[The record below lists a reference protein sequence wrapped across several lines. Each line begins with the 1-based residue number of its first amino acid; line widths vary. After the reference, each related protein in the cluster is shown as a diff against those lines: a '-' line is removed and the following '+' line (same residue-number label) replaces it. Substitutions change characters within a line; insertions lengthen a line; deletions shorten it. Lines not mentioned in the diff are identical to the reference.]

1 MLYTVKE
8 VAVLSGTTVKTL
20 HHYHKTGLLVPAEIS
35 EAGYRLYGMAELERL
50 QQIML
55 YKELDFTLEQ
65 IGQLLK
71 EEPDRLSILVEQEQ
85 LLLLRRQ
92 RIDTIIETL
101 RKSITSRERG
111 DPMKDT
117 EMFKGL
123 ASEQEWKAALQEQG
137 EHLKETY
144 DYDLLADGAP
154 IDVQH
159 MNDMAAEG
167 AAFMTAMADALR
179 SGAKAG
185 DISTVELIRK
195 HLDFL
200 GQHGHPASAADF
212 AAQNRFF
219 LGDDFHLSMLEGQQT
234 GLAYY
239 LSAAA
244 DAFAAQQQ

>member
-8 VAVLSGTTVKTL
+8 VAELSGTTVKTL
-20 HHYHKTGLLVPAEIS
+20 HHYHKMGLLRPAEVS
-35 EAGYRLYGMAELERL
+35 EAGYRLYGMPELERL
-50 QQIML
+50 QQILL

-71 EEPDRLSILVEQEQ
+71 DEPERLSILVEQEK

-92 RIDTIIETL
+92 RLDTIIETL
-101 RKSITSRERG
+101 KKSITSRERG
-111 DPMKDT
+111 ELMKDS

-123 ASEQEWKAALQEQG
+123 ASEQEWKEALQEQHD
-137 EHLKETY
+137 HLKETL
-144 DYDLLADGAP
+144 DFDLMDASVP
-154 IDVQH
+154 INVQK
-159 MNDMAAEG
+159 MNDMAMEG

-179 SGAKAG
+179 SGLKAS
-185 DISTVELIRK
+185 DVSIAELIRR
-195 HLDFL
+195 HLDYL
-200 GQHGHPASAADF
+200 GEHRHLVSATDF

-219 LGDDFHLSMLEGQQT
+219 LSDDFHLRMLEEQQT

-244 DAFAAQQQ
+244 DAYAVQQQ